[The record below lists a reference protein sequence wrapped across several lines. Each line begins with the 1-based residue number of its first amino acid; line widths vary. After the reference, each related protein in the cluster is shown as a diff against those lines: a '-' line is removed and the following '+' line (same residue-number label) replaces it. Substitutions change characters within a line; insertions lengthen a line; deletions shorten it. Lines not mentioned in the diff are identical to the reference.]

1 MTGGQPAEGSIDP
14 LRIVAQLRA
23 EGVETVRLVSDDPGK
38 WHDKAV
44 GADVVDRDDLDT
56 LQRELR
62 EIEGVS
68 AIVYEQTCAAEK
80 RRRRKRGAFPDPQR
94 RFYINPR
101 VCEGCGD
108 CSVQS
113 NCIAVQPLATPDGRK
128 RRIDQSA
135 CNKDYSCANG
145 FCPSFVE
152 LDHAELRKPEADH
165 ILAVEAAR
173 FGSLPDP
180 RMPALERVTNIYI
193 AGIGGLGVLTVGAL
207 LGAAAHIEGLSAT
220 VLDFTGLAQKNG
232 AVVSQVRIA
241 PPAQPIQDRKRTRL
255 NSSH

>member
-94 RFYINPR
+94 
-101 VCEGCGD
+101 
-108 CSVQS
+108 
-113 NCIAVQPLATPDGRK
+113 
-128 RRIDQSA
+128 
-135 CNKDYSCANG
+135 
-145 FCPSFVE
+145 
-152 LDHAELRKPEADH
+152 
-165 ILAVEAAR
+165 
-173 FGSLPDP
+173 
-180 RMPALERVTNIYI
+180 
-193 AGIGGLGVLTVGAL
+193 
-207 LGAAAHIEGLSAT
+207 
-220 VLDFTGLAQKNG
+220 
-232 AVVSQVRIA
+232 
-241 PPAQPIQDRKRTRL
+241 DRKSTRL